1 MFSHCSSISY
11 CYIRGVC
18 ILPGRQIPDGC
29 KHSQFSLKFELRS
42 VSGGG
47 RRCRDHDGAGS
58 LGGWDPAS
66 GGVRGGGVERRSVRP
81 GPGGPGPPG
90 AAASRQVGR
99 RGPRGGGPTA
109 RSLAF
114 ASGGAALRSVDS
126 PWRGGGGVRRTPRG
140 GWRGPRGSGR
150 AWRRSAGAGGVR
162 GLRAESGGRSG
173 RGCSTTRTR
182 RGVDVD
188 SRRGGLRG
196 PARRHGSRR
205 SACAAASS
213 LLRLPRRG
221 NRAAVTAPR

>member
-1 MFSHCSSISY
+1 M
-11 CYIRGVC
+11 
-18 ILPGRQIPDGC
+18 
-29 KHSQFSLKFELRS
+29 
-42 VSGGG
+42 
-47 RRCRDHDGAGS
+47 
-58 LGGWDPAS
+58 
-66 GGVRGGGVERRSVRP
+66 RP
-81 GPGGPGPPG
+81 GPGPPG
-90 AAASRQVGR
+90 AAASRQVGG

-188 SRRGGLRG
+188 SRRGLVDVVEGFEG
-196 PARRHGSRR
+196 QPGVTVAAVARVRPQPGRFF
-205 SACAAASS
+205 AASPTAP
-213 LLRLPRRG
+213 RQPRRG
-221 NRAAVTAPR
+221 NRAAVGGVAAATVVAA